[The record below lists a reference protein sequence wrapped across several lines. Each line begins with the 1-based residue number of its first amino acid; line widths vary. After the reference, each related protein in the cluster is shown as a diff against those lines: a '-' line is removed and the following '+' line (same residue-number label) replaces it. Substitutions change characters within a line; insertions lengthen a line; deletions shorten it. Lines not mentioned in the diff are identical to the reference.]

1 MTARNRTLLI
11 VEIFFAIVAL
21 VCGTM
26 AFTSLVSYAVLTISL
41 GKAAPYTYMWILA
54 MIILLAVTIY
64 AYRKIEHAPLR
75 VLVVI
80 LLFVPQIVFLL
91 LDQTV
96 PFPDVGFLNP

>member
-1 MTARNRTLLI
+1 MTARNRALI
-11 VEIFFAIVAL
+11 LVELFFAIVAL

-26 AFTSLVSYAVLTISL
+26 AFNSLVSYAVLTISL
-41 GKAAPYTYMWILA
+41 GRAAPYTYMWILA

-64 AYRKIEHAPLR
+64 AYRKIDHAPLR

>member
-1 MTARNRTLLI
+1 VTARNRALI
-11 VEIFFAIVAL
+11 LVELFFAIVAL

-54 MIILLAVTIY
+54 LIILLAVTIY

-75 VLVVI
+75 VLVVV
-80 LLFVPQIVFLL
+80 LLFVRQIVYLL
-91 LDQTV
+91 VDQNV